1 MKYKI
6 FFSSVQKEFKEER
19 KALRNYIYGDAL
31 LSRFF
36 EVFLFEDL
44 PASDRR
50 ADEVYLEEVK
60 SSDVYL
66 GLFGDQYGAVDGDGM
81 SATHKE
87 FLLAS
92 QSGKPRF
99 IFVKG
104 DTDAAR
110 HPKMF
115 ALLRLAGD
123 QLIRRRFN
131 TTTELHSAVYASLLQ
146 YLLGSG
152 RLLTGPFDATVCRNA
167 ELSDIS
173 EDKIRW
179 FLSRARNARDY
190 ALAET
195 TPVVDVL
202 AHLDLPLPC
211 YF

>member
-6 FFSSVQKEFKEER
+6 FLSSVQKEFKEER
-19 KALRNYIYGDAL
+19 SALRSYIYGDAL

-50 ADEVYLEEVK
+50 ADEVYLEEVQ
-60 SSDVYL
+60 SSDIYL
-66 GLFGDQYGAVDGDGM
+66 GLFGGRYGAVDGEGM

-104 DTDAAR
+104 DTDADR
-110 HPKMF
+110 DPKMLK
-115 ALLRLAGD
+115 LLRLAGE

-131 TTTELHSAVYASLLQ
+131 TTVELHSAVYASLVQ

-152 RLLTGPFDATVCRNA
+152 RILTGPFDAAPCP
-167 ELSDIS
+167 
-173 EDKIRW
+173 
-179 FLSRARNARDY
+179 RA
-190 ALAET
+190 
-195 TPVVDVL
+195 V
-202 AHLDLPLPC
+202 
-211 YF
+211 